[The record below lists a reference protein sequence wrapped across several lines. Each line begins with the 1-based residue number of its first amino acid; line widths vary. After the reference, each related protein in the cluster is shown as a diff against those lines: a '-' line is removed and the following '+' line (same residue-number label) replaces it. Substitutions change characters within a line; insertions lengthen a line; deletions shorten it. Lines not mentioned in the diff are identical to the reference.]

1 MIFLIFFFQ
10 LIFIHSQTIKQLN
23 EISIDEEL
31 PIGTIVTFLND
42 KIPNLDQSLEYD
54 LVKPFS
60 SDLDLFS
67 IDHIRH
73 TLNIKKRIDYEQICL
88 NINFHHCLISINIAV
103 SNHDT
108 INVYIIPIHIK
119 NIDDNLI
126 KFFVNRTIIE
136 IEENDEYWFNK
147 TYILPHAYD
156 ADGDLITYSLY
167 LHNWNKPNGLFEL
180 DDKNLL
186 LKPLKKFD
194 REEQNLY
201 LLRLIAENIYEKDI
215 SIDIIIIIKDINDNS
230 PQCQYNKTLFSINNI
245 NSISI
250 FKINVT
256 DLDENDNGKL
266 EYNLINSLSGF
277 SIDHINGYIIFN
289 YTEWKRTNET
299 KLLINI
305 TDYGK
310 PYRLSTNCIIEFKL
324 TFLFDI
330 NLKLNNNNEKNNNII
345 SIDNLNLPIGQL
357 IIIDKQEKK
366 FCLNCSFN
374 LNSSLDDIF
383 YINKKTLNL
392 YLNLNSLLL
401 IRILS
406 NNLINNENLLINI
419 SINVWDINNPLI
431 ISSKN
436 YTFLLNFNKENFFKN
451 SNIIFIKINENI
463 LLNEKIS
470 LINYFHSCLNN
481 QTKEFILIDSTN
493 TFDIDKNYNLFI
505 KKYLNTKQQQNYEL
519 ILKEI
524 QNNQTDDI
532 NQCLIKLRIH
542 VYNSYSVSNIYPY
555 FSQSF
560 YILTSNNIS
569 QFVLPSLPSYVKYI
583 SSEPNKILIDEKNA
597 SIKIQSSSLFSSYS
611 YDFYI
616 KAIDSQIPSLSCS
629 IPIRIYFGINQQ
641 SPRLFENL
649 TKQSIEISSREFI
662 YQIQAYD
669 PDLSFNNQNNLF
681 PPTIEYEIDDSLEN
695 VEIER
700 YTGRIFFKNINQ
712 SIYNFTIILTD
723 FGQPNRL
730 ITRQQITF
738 DFISNEKLNQQE
750 IPIIISTTFILISA
764 CILSIIILLIIII
777 ILFNCYQGKLSTKK
791 SLSNLS
797 PTTPDSCLID
807 NEYIT
812 TTTSL
817 PRVVNREQR
826 IYPTISNDN
835 QRKLLEQIHLP
846 PPSLYSNEK
855 LSIKQDYQRN
865 LSMNDINKYLERFE
879 KIYNNSSEHHLGE
892 PVGSVV

>member
-1 MIFLIFFFQ
+1 MAAA
-10 LIFIHSQTIKQLN
+10 
-23 EISIDEEL
+23 IDENAGKNRRPEL
-31 PIGTIVTFLND
+31 LNKIDIEVNVNDAILLTTEDGLLTALEDRTLRIWIRRQTGKYWPSVCYTLESAPTTLFYHESSHRLFCGCDTGLLHEFL
-42 KIPNLDQSLEYD
+42 
-54 LVKPFS
+54 
-60 SDLDLFS
+60 
-67 IDHIRH
+67 
-73 TLNIKKRIDYEQICL
+73 
-88 NINFHHCLISINIAV
+88 V
-103 SNHDT
+103 SED
-108 INVYIIPIHIK
+108 
-119 NIDDNLI
+119 
-126 KFFVNRTIIE
+126 
-136 IEENDEYWFNK
+136 FNK
-147 TYILPHAYD
+147 ITLQCTYLGHQNRIQALYFSLHTEILLSVCRD
-156 ADGDLITYSLY
+156 KKLNWYST
-167 LHNWNKPNGLFEL
+167 NP
-180 DDKNLL
+180 
-186 LKPLKKFD
+186 
-194 REEQNLY
+194 
-201 LLRLIAENIYEKDI
+201 
-215 SIDIIIIIKDINDNS
+215 
-230 PQCQYNKTLFSINNI
+230 
-245 NSISI
+245 
-250 FKINVT
+250 
-256 DLDENDNGKL
+256 LDENHQHPRGNHILSSWAMSLAFDELSRQCFVGDSNGNIHFLRINTDNKFQ
-266 EYNLINSLSGF
+266 IITTLSGHTGGVQTLSWDPELGWLF
-277 SIDHINGYIIFN
+277 SG
-289 YTEWKRTNET
+289 
-299 KLLINI
+299 
-305 TDYGK
+305 
-310 PYRLSTNCIIEFKL
+310 S
-324 TFLFDI
+324 FDT
-330 NLKLNNNNEKNNNII
+330 
-345 SIDNLNLPIGQL
+345 SIV
-357 IIIDKQEKK
+357 
-366 FCLNCSFN
+366 
-374 LNSSLDDIF
+374 
-383 YINKKTLNL
+383 
-392 YLNLNSLLL
+392 
-401 IRILS
+401 
-406 NNLINNENLLINI
+406 
-419 SINVWDINNPLI
+419 VWDIGTHKGIALELNGHSDRLI
-431 ISSKN
+431 EISYDKLRKILITCSADGSIGVWPMNVRRNETPKWLESDHCQICQLPFFWNIQAMWKQKQLGLRQHHCRRCGRAVCHGCSQTRTKLPSIGYETVQRICNDCGKTLKN
-436 YTFLLNFNKENFFKN
+436 EETVSLAAFYDLRQA
-451 SNIIFIKINENI
+451 IIKMD
-463 LLNEKIS
+463 
-470 LINYFHSCLNN
+470 YN
-481 QTKEFILIDSTN
+481 QTKKIMMTVG
-493 TFDIDKNYNLFI
+493 
-505 KKYLNTKQQQNYEL
+505 
-519 ILKEI
+519 
-524 QNNQTDDI
+524 TDRTVKI

-681 PPTIEYEIDDSLEN
+681 PPTIEYEIYDSLEN

>member
-1 MIFLIFFFQ
+1 MILFPFFF
-10 LIFIHSQTIKQLN
+10 IFIIIYSQTIKQLN
-23 EISIDEEL
+23 QISINEEL
-31 PIGTIVTFLND
+31 PIGTIITLLND

-60 SDLDLFS
+60 SELDLFS

-73 TLNIKKRIDYEQICL
+73 TLNIKKRIDFEQICL
-88 NINFHHCLISINIAV
+88 NININHCLISISIAV
-103 SNHDT
+103 SNYDT
-108 INVYIIPIHIK
+108 IIVYTLPIHIK
-119 NIDDNLI
+119 NIDDNSI

-147 TYILPHAYD
+147 TYKLPHAYD
-156 ADGDLITYSLY
+156 ADGDIITYSLY
-167 LHNWNKPNGLFEL
+167 LHNWNKPDGLFEL
-180 DDKNLL
+180 DNKNLL

-194 REEQNLY
+194 REKQNLY
-201 LLRLIAENIYEKDI
+201 LLRLIAENKYQRDI

-230 PQCQYNKTLFSINNI
+230 PQCEHNKTIFSINNI

-250 FKINVT
+250 FKLNIT
-256 DLDENDNGKL
+256 DLDENNNSKL
-266 EYNLINSLSGF
+266 EYNLINYLSGF

-289 YTEWKRTNET
+289 YTEWKYTNET
-299 KLLINI
+299 KLFINI

-310 PYRLSTNCIIEFKL
+310 PYRLSTQCIVEFKL

-330 NLKLNNNNEKNNNII
+330 NLKLNNNNEKNNII

-357 IIIDKQEKK
+357 IIIDKQEKN
-366 FCLNCSFN
+366 FYLNYSFN
-374 LNSSLDDIF
+374 INTSLYDIF
-383 YINKKTLNL
+383 YLNKKTLNI
-392 YLNLNSLLL
+392 YFNLNSLLL
-401 IRILS
+401 NRILT
-406 NNLINNENLLINI
+406 NNIIKNENLSINI
-419 SINVWDINNPLI
+419 SIYVWNINNPLI
-431 ISSKN
+431 ISIKN
-436 YTFLLNFNKENFFKN
+436 YSLIFNLNKEKLFQN
-451 SNIIFIKINENI
+451 SNIIFIKIHENI

-470 LINYFHSCLNN
+470 LNNNYSHICLNN
-481 QTKEFILIDSTN
+481 KTKKLILIDSTN
-493 TFDIDKNYNLFI
+493 TFYIDQYYNLII
-505 KKYLNTKQQQNYEL
+505 KKYLNIKQQQNYEL
-519 ILKEI
+519 ILKD
-524 QNNQTDDI
+524 NQTNEI
-532 NQCLIKLRIH
+532 NQCTITVRIH
-542 VYNSYSVSNIYPY
+542 IYNSYSISNIYPY

-569 QFVLPSLPSYVKYI
+569 KFVLPLLPSYVKYI
-583 SSEPNKILIDEKNA
+583 SSKPNEILIDEKNG
-597 SIKIQSSSLFSSYS
+597 SITIQSSSLFSFYS

-616 KAIDSQIPSLSCS
+616 RAIDFQIPSLSCS
-629 IPIRIYFGINQQ
+629 IPIRIYFGINKQL
-641 SPRLFENL
+641 PRLYKNL
-649 TKQSIEISSREFI
+649 TKHSIEISSSELT

-669 PDLSFNNQNNLF
+669 PDLSFNDQNNLF
-681 PPTIEYEIDDSLEN
+681 PPSIEYEIDSLEN
-695 VEIER
+695 IEIER

-712 SIYNFTIILTD
+712 SIYNFTVILID

-730 ITRQQITF
+730 ITRQKIIF
-738 DFISNEKLNQQE
+738 NLISNNKLNHQE

-764 CILSIIILLIIII
+764 CIFSIIILLIIII
-777 ILFNCYQGKLSTKK
+777 LLFNCYQGKLSTKK

-817 PRVVNREQR
+817 PRVINREQR

-846 PPSLYSNEK
+846 PPLLYSNEK
-855 LSIKQDYQRN
+855 VSIKQDYQRN

>member
-1 MIFLIFFFQ
+1 MILFPFFF
-10 LIFIHSQTIKQLN
+10 IFIIIHSQTIKQLN
-23 EISIDEEL
+23 QISINEEL
-31 PIGTIVTFLND
+31 PIGTIITLLND

-60 SDLDLFS
+60 SELDLFS

-73 TLNIKKRIDYEQICL
+73 TLNIKKRIDFEQICL
-88 NINFHHCLISINIAV
+88 NININHCLISISIAV
-103 SNHDT
+103 SNYDT
-108 INVYIIPIHIK
+108 IIVYTLPIHIK
-119 NIDDNLI
+119 NIDDNSI

-147 TYILPHAYD
+147 TYKLPHAYD
-156 ADGDLITYSLY
+156 ADGDIITYSLY
-167 LHNWNKPNGLFEL
+167 LHNWNKPDGLFEL
-180 DDKNLL
+180 DNKNLL

-194 REEQNLY
+194 REKQNLY
-201 LLRLIAENIYEKDI
+201 LLRLIAENKYQRDI

-230 PQCQYNKTLFSINNI
+230 PQCEHNKTIFSINNI

-250 FKINVT
+250 FKLNIT
-256 DLDENDNGKL
+256 DLDENNNSKL
-266 EYNLINSLSGF
+266 EYNLINYLSGF

-289 YTEWKRTNET
+289 YTEWKYTNET
-299 KLLINI
+299 KLFINI

-310 PYRLSTNCIIEFKL
+310 PYRLSTQCIVEFKL

-330 NLKLNNNNEKNNNII
+330 NLKLNNNNEKNNII

-357 IIIDKQEKK
+357 IIIDKQEKN
-366 FCLNCSFN
+366 FYLNYSFN
-374 LNSSLDDIF
+374 INTSLYDIF
-383 YINKKTLNL
+383 YLNKKTLNI
-392 YLNLNSLLL
+392 YFNLNSLLL
-401 IRILS
+401 NRILT
-406 NNLINNENLLINI
+406 NNIIKNENLSINI
-419 SINVWDINNPLI
+419 SIYVWNINNPLI
-431 ISSKN
+431 ISIKN
-436 YTFLLNFNKENFFKN
+436 YSLIFNLNKEKLFQY
-451 SNIIFIKINENI
+451 SNIIFIKIHENI

-470 LINYFHSCLNN
+470 LNNNYSHICLNN
-481 QTKEFILIDSTN
+481 KTKKLILIDSTN
-493 TFDIDKNYNLFI
+493 TFHIDQYYNLII
-505 KKYLNTKQQQNYEL
+505 KKYLNIKQQQNYEL
-519 ILKEI
+519 ILKD
-524 QNNQTDDI
+524 NQTNEI
-532 NQCLIKLRIH
+532 NQCTITVRIH
-542 VYNSYSVSNIYPY
+542 IYNSYSISNIYPY

-569 QFVLPSLPSYVKYI
+569 KFVLPSLPSYVKYI
-583 SSEPNKILIDEKNA
+583 SSKPNEILIDEKNG
-597 SIKIQSSSLFSSYS
+597 SITIQSSSLFSFYS

-616 KAIDSQIPSLSCS
+616 RAIDFQIPSLSCS
-629 IPIRIYFGINQQ
+629 IPIRIYFGINKQL
-641 SPRLFENL
+641 PRLYKNL
-649 TKQSIEISSREFI
+649 TKHSIEISSSELT

-669 PDLSFNNQNNLF
+669 PDLSFNDQNNLF
-681 PPTIEYEIDDSLEN
+681 PPSIEYEIDSLEN
-695 VEIER
+695 IEIER

-712 SIYNFTIILTD
+712 SIYNFTVILID

-730 ITRQQITF
+730 ITRQKIIF
-738 DFISNEKLNQQE
+738 NLISNNKLNHQE

-764 CILSIIILLIIII
+764 CIFSIIILLIIII
-777 ILFNCYQGKLSTKK
+777 LLFNCYQGKLSTKK

-797 PTTPDSCLID
+797 PRTPDSCLID

-846 PPSLYSNEK
+846 PPLLYSNEK
-855 LSIKQDYQRN
+855 VSIKQDYQRN